1 MSSTTTMSASAERRW
16 SSSSMGK
23 EKFPDFDRSTSGD
36 YLATIDGSSSRTP
49 SPAKTNGILHSERW
63 QPRKDHH
70 LVWDNGQINVTP
82 PRHNRQ
88 RSLSD
93 AFKTI
98 RSRKASV
105 GENAREVAEA
115 LKAPVSMKIVVSRP
129 FRFPCI
135 SRLMAVPD
143 PLPHLVPK
151 LRLDQYF
158 FEIYTQCFPQTNYA
172 HYHTIRLRL
181 WLVPLLCMA
190 STHLSPPKNRHSS
203 TEERHSISKPRCN
216 IYDNPSGTLPD
227 RRAYTFFHSYRED
240 SSISRAHH

>member
-16 SSSSMGK
+16 SSSSTGK

-115 LKAPVSMKIVVSRP
+115 LKAPVSVKIVVSRP

-135 SRLMAVPD
+135 SR
-143 PLPHLVPK
+143 
-151 LRLDQYF
+151 
-158 FEIYTQCFPQTNYA
+158 TNGGP
-172 HYHTIRLRL
+172 RSF
-181 WLVPLLCMA
+181 A
-190 STHLSPPKNRHSS
+190 S
-203 TEERHSISKPRCN
+203 
-216 IYDNPSGTLPD
+216 SGT
-227 RRAYTFFHSYRED
+227 
-240 SSISRAHH
+240 